1 VIYWHLCPGAPCAVE
16 GSAHPDFLS
25 ASEIETYAGLRFP
38 KRRHEWLLGRW
49 TAKQLLQRSIE
60 AYCDLPL
67 PAISVAAD
75 PDGAPYLAV
84 KGEGRLPVSL
94 SISHR
99 AGRAFCALSPAISPS
114 IGVDLEQIEPRSAA
128 FVRDF
133 FTAGEA
139 ARVWDCPESDR
150 DTLVTVIWSAKE
162 AMLKALREG
171 LRLDTRLVEIG
182 PVAGIERTPLAAA
195 TGGAALSPWAMK
207 RAGGGASE
215 EHWHPL
221 EITCPVP
228 GVLRFAAWWRRD
240 NDSVLTAA
248 AVWP

>member
-1 VIYWHLCPGAPCAVE
+1 VIYWHLCPGAPRTVE
-16 GSAHPDFLS
+16 GSAYPDFLS
-25 ASEIETYAGLRFP
+25 ASEIDTYAGLRFP

-49 TAKQLLQRSIE
+49 TAKQLLRRSIE

-84 KGEGRLPVSL
+84 EGEGRLPASL

-99 AGRAFCALSPAISPS
+99 AGRAFCALSPTISPS

-128 FVRDF
+128 FVHDF
-133 FTAGEA
+133 FTADEA
-139 ARVWDCPESDR
+139 ARVWDCPDSDR

-182 PVAGIERTPLAAA
+182 PVPRIEQTPPDSIAGAAA
-195 TGGAALSPWAMK
+195 VSPWAMK
-207 RAGGGASE
+207 RAGGSAPE

-221 EITCPVP
+221 EIACAVL
-228 GVLRFAAWWRRD
+228 GVLRFAAWWRPD
-240 NDSVLTAA
+240 GDSVLTAA